1 MLSTLRGLLAGEF
14 LNGIVAA
21 LIAAVPFIPIL
32 LSGGLDQH
40 RRLAIGIS
48 VLLAAG
54 FTTIQVFFHI
64 EFVRTKGFEGP
75 NGEGAPGAAIIGMV
89 FFGVLFLCPWLLTA
103 LRGLR
108 LWNVPIQEAEQ
119 VVSHQPA

>member
-1 MLSTLRGLLAGEF
+1 MLSTLRGLIAGEL

-21 LIAAVPFIPIL
+21 LIAAVPFIPVL
-32 LSGGLDQH
+32 RSGGLDQN

-54 FTTIQVFFHI
+54 ITTIQVFFHI
-64 EFVRTKGFEGP
+64 EFVRTEGFEGP

-108 LWNVPIQEAEQ
+108 LWKLKTQEAEQ
-119 VVSHQPA
+119 AAT